1 MFYLL
6 EDNRI
11 IDSNNF
17 PYEWK
22 FYTVLISEKDEKII
36 LHCRDPRER
45 KKYEIKKQSENVFD
59 LIDWE
64 EDLVKSR
71 MNNMIWQC
79 YVLNQISD
87 ISEQIKYKTII
98 AIYKPNSKGDY
109 IKVWEKKDNEVE

>member
-6 EDNRI
+6 DDNRL
-11 IDSNNF
+11 IDSKIEDVYVNDFQNSLWLHNNG
-17 PYEWK
+17 
-22 FYTVLISEKDEKII
+22 
-36 LHCRDPRER
+36 
-45 KKYEIKKQSENVFD
+45 KYKGDVIGKIKKQSENIYD

-71 MNNMIWQC
+71 MNNIIWQC

-98 AIYKPNSKGDY
+98 AIYKPNSNGGY
-109 IKVWEKKDNEVE
+109 IKVWEKKDNEVK